1 MEERRRPGDAGRVGE
16 RTPLPDG
23 RSRTPP
29 PSEPRKIPLESEA
42 IILVVDPVDPER
54 SGLRD
59 ILARSGYAV
68 HEGSRV
74 CDAVAEAVRIRPHLI
89 VLGRSLSE
97 ADETALCRAV
107 RAEAALSGTPIL
119 IMSAAHADAVVLAGL
134 DAGADD
140 YVQHDSAPELIL
152 ARVRRLIH
160 YRKMAGLAMLD
171 RQLVQVGR
179 LLAGIVHEI
188 RGPLSVIRG
197 SAELLKIGLGERPD
211 DAQWVDSI
219 LRGASLLQL
228 RLEHLMGAVRSGPLQ
243 MQPIDVGSLL
253 TETVD
258 LFVRGLPPNNR
269 QVTIKVGDGDPS
281 LRVRGDAGRLMQVLF
296 DLLSNAH
303 HAIVGCGKEGAIV
316 VRASKSCDE
325 GCDWAKIDVVD
336 DGPGVPDVYLRRI
349 FEPFF
354 TTREGGTGYGL
365 YLASEI
371 CRELSGRLEAVNEPA
386 GGACFSVLLPA
397 YEPDAAGAH
406 NY

>member
-1 MEERRRPGDAGRVGE
+1 M
-16 RTPLPDG
+16 
-23 RSRTPP
+23 
-29 PSEPRKIPLESEA
+29 ESEA

-54 SGLRD
+54 SALRD
-59 ILARSGYAV
+59 VLARAGYAV
-68 HEGSRV
+68 HEAAHAR
-74 CDAVAEAVRIRPHLI
+74 DAVAEAVRVRPHLI

-97 ADETALCRAV
+97 DDETTLCRAI
-107 RAEAALSGTPIL
+107 RAEAALAGTPVL

-152 ARVRRLIH
+152 ARIRRLIH

-197 SAELLKIGLGERPD
+197 SAELLKIGLKDRPD
-211 DAQWVDSI
+211 DGQWVDSI

-228 RLEHLMGAVRSGPLQ
+228 RLEHLMGAVRSGPVQ
-243 MQPIDVGSLL
+243 MQPIDLDSLL

-258 LFVRGLPPNNR
+258 LFVRGLPPNHR
-269 QVTIKVGDGDPS
+269 QVTIKAESGAPS
-281 LRVRGDAGRLMQVLF
+281 IRVRGDAGRLMQVLF

-303 HAIVGCGKEGAIV
+303 QAIVGSGKEGAIV
-316 VRASKSCDE
+316 VRASKSCD
-325 GCDWAKIDVVD
+325 WAKIDVLD

-354 TTREGGTGYGL
+354 TTRQGGTGYGL

-371 CRELSGRLEAVNEPA
+371 CHELGGRLEAANNPG
-386 GGACFSVLLPA
+386 GGACFSVLMPA
-397 YEPDAAGAH
+397 YEPDAAGARAG
-406 NY
+406 